1 MKKAIKRHLSRV
13 MAVSLIATGATSC
26 VDHDYDLT
34 EDIDL
39 TVQLG
44 GESLTVPTSST
55 DVITLS
61 QILDLKEDSSIK
73 TIETSG
79 EYGLEKGDYALIQEG
94 NSTPSN
100 FDVPEVTIGTING
113 NTTTTQLPEFYN
125 VGVDK
130 ITEEAHPSFN
140 AIHLQDDNV
149 TTDLVSIES
158 ADLDVDIVF
167 EVGYTSTDFRGTAYI
182 EKGYVATFDPSWTVV
197 ISDPAT
203 AQYLESVS
211 QNEIRFKDSYPVTPT
226 HPLNAQ
232 IKLTKID
239 FTKVPQGQG
248 LYAPGHFLIDSRLE
262 SSGNISLTMSDLP
275 VGQKANLTLVTTTKV
290 SAAKILKVRGVVDPK
305 ININTT
311 SFDINDIPDFLS
323 DPENKLDIDNPQIH
337 LTITNSS
344 PLSIELSGKLT
355 SYSKGSE
362 TATVGVGAAYGTKPV
377 IVMGNSTTE
386 FVICRKAVTG
396 SANDIEVADINK
408 LISTIPDRISFHDAT
423 SKAIPEVAEYNL
435 GTTYTYNCEYKAVI
449 PLAFGES
456 MKLHYTHEEADW
468 DEDLEKYNFNT
479 VEVTADVLN
488 AIPLDMKPSAIAL
501 DHNGNELS
509 TVTAT
514 VEDIIKAGTPAQPS
528 TTALKITLR
537 STGKNIKD
545 LDGVR
550 LVFDATS
557 NSAYQG
563 INLNDQQTL
572 KFENIRITVK
582 GGVLV
587 DLND

>member
-1 MKKAIKRHLSRV
+1 M
-13 MAVSLIATGATSC
+13 
-26 VDHDYDLT
+26 
-34 EDIDL
+34 
-39 TVQLG
+39 
-44 GESLTVPTSST
+44 
-55 DVITLS
+55 
-61 QILDLKEDSSIK
+61 
-73 TIETSG
+73 
-79 EYGLEKGDYALIQEG
+79 
-94 NSTPSN
+94 
-100 FDVPEVTIGTING
+100 
-113 NTTTTQLPEFYN
+113 
-125 VGVDK
+125 
-130 ITEEAHPSFN
+130 
-140 AIHLQDDNV
+140 

-158 ADLDVDIVF
+158 ADLEVDIVF
-167 EVGYTSTDFRGTAYI
+167 EVGYTSNDFTGTAYI

-197 ISDPAT
+197 INDPAT

-211 QNEIRFKDSYPVTPT
+211 PNEIRFKDSYPVTPT
-226 HPLNAQ
+226 HPLSAK
-232 IKLTKID
+232 IRLTRID

-248 LYAPGHFLIDSRLE
+248 LYAPGHFLIDSNLE
-262 SSGNISLTMSDLP
+262 SSGNISLTMNDLP

-290 SAAKILKVRGVVDPK
+290 SDAKILKVRGIVDPK
-305 ININTT
+305 IDITTT

-323 DPENKLDIDNPQIH
+323 DPENNLDIDNPQIH

-386 FVICRKAVTG
+386 FVICRKSASG
-396 SANDIEVADINK
+396 SANDIEVADINE
-408 LISTIPDRISFHDAT
+408 LIETIPDRISFHDAT
-423 SKAIPEVAEYNL
+423 SKAIPQVAEYSL
-435 GTTYTYNCEYKAVI
+435 GTSYTYDCQYKAVI

-456 MKLHYTHEEADW
+456 MKLHYTHEEANW

-479 VEVTADVLN
+479 VDITADVLN
-488 AIPLDMKPSAIAL
+488 TIPLDMTPSAIAL
-501 DHNGNELS
+501 NHNGRELN

-514 VEDIIKAGTPAQPS
+514 VENVVKAGTPAQPS
-528 TTALKITLR
+528 TTGLKITLR

-557 NSAYQG
+557 NSAFRG

>member
-1 MKKAIKRHLSRV
+1 MLW
-13 MAVSLIATGATSC
+13 
-26 VDHDYDLT
+26 
-34 EDIDL
+34 
-39 TVQLG
+39 
-44 GESLTVPTSST
+44 
-55 DVITLS
+55 
-61 QILDLKEDSSIK
+61 
-73 TIETSG
+73 
-79 EYGLEKGDYALIQEG
+79 
-94 NSTPSN
+94 
-100 FDVPEVTIGTING
+100 
-113 NTTTTQLPEFYN
+113 
-125 VGVDK
+125 
-130 ITEEAHPSFN
+130 
-140 AIHLQDDNV
+140 
-149 TTDLVSIES
+149 
-158 ADLDVDIVF
+158 
-167 EVGYTSTDFRGTAYI
+167 GTAYI
-182 EKGYVATFDPSWTVV
+182 EKGYVATFDPSWTVE
-197 ISDPAT
+197 ISDPST
-203 AQYLESVS
+203 AQYIESVS
-211 QNEIRFKDSYPVTPT
+211 TNEIRFKESYPVTPT

-232 IKLTKID
+232 LKLTKID

-248 LYAPGHFLIDSRLE
+248 LYAPGHFLIDNRLE
-262 SSGNISLTMSDLP
+262 SSGNISLMMSDLP

-290 SAAKILKVRGVVDPK
+290 SAAKILKVRGIVDPK

-323 DPENKLDIDNPQIH
+323 DPENNLDIDNPQIH
-337 LTITNSS
+337 LSITNSS

-362 TATVGVGAAYGTKPV
+362 TATVGVGATFGTKPV
-377 IVMGNSTTE
+377 IVKGNSTTE
-386 FVICRKAVTG
+386 FVICRKSVSG
-396 SANDIEVADINK
+396 SANDIEVADINS
-408 LISTIPDRISFHDAT
+408 LIATIPDRISFHDAT
-423 SKAIPEVAEYNL
+423 SKAIPEVAEYSL

-456 MKLHYTHEEADW
+456 MKLHYTHEEANW

-479 VEVTADVLN
+479 VEVTADVFN
-488 AIPLDMKPSAIAL
+488 AIPLDMTPSAIAL

-514 VEDIIKAGTPAQPS
+514 VENEVKAGTPAQPS

-557 NSAYQG
+557 NSAFQG